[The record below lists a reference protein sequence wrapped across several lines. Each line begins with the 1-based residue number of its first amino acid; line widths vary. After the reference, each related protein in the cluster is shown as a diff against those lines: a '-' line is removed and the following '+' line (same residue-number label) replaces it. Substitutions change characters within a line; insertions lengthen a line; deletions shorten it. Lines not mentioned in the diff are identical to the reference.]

1 MTPYLQRHNDLS
13 KPETNKLSS
22 NQIAGKNGNADEKS
36 KKILYANF
44 ELITASLQ
52 NFMLITH
59 VNGRYQAKQ
68 V

>member
-1 MTPYLQRHNDLS
+1 MTAYLQRHNGLS

-22 NQIAGKNGNADEKS
+22 NQIAGKNENADAKC

-44 ELITASLQ
+44 ELITAYLQ

-59 VNGRYQAKQ
+59 VNGPYQAKQ